1 MRKSKLALAVALV
14 MSSTAFAQMS
24 GTTAAQ
30 EQGWNSTQWNM
41 VGAPTAW
48 ARGYTGKGITI
59 GIVDT
64 GVDPNQTDL
73 KGKSIKYSGYL
84 STGGDV
90 YHGHGTWMETIAA
103 GLNNG
108 KGMVG
113 IAPDANLATYAAG
126 PLGIITWEGVKR
138 GITWTADQGAGV
150 INLSLGTSMPTYIF
164 NSYYTKL
171 ADGSYKSKTGLDT
184 YMPVTEIGRA
194 HV

>member
-24 GTTAAQ
+24 STTAVQ

-90 YHGHGTWMETIAA
+90 YHGHGTWMV
-103 GLNNG
+103 LVFCR
-108 KGMVG
+108 K
-113 IAPDANLATYAAG
+113 
-126 PLGIITWEGVKR
+126 
-138 GITWTADQGAGV
+138 Q
-150 INLSLGTSMPTYIF
+150 F
-164 NSYYTKL
+164 
-171 ADGSYKSKTGLDT
+171 
-184 YMPVTEIGRA
+184 
-194 HV
+194 HC